1 MDGYHVWGYEGASIC
16 KAFAT
21 NKNVQLG
28 RPGATYKQ
36 KGEAPS
42 ETIRTT
48 EQNETAESKTRL
60 RTLALKH
67 MP

>member
-1 MDGYHVWGYEGASIC
+1 MNVVRFLDKVFMWSRIEGYHVWGYQDASIR

-42 ETIRTT
+42 ETI
-48 EQNETAESKTRL
+48 
-60 RTLALKH
+60 
-67 MP
+67 